1 MLGSVFRSGGVA
13 VPVAVRAVGDDADD
27 LLLKL
32 VGETDAED
40 AREFGFA
47 EFDFNPGR
55 GCSIEETIEATAA

>member
-27 LLLKL
+27 LD
-32 VGETDAED
+32 GETDAED